1 MFVVGRVKRTQLNE
15 RYQDCCQSEAE
26 HMLIRRVRQ
35 VSEFLDAESSANA
48 NAAAD
53 EFFLSDETLAKSL
66 NTVDLVSDQST
77 RTSCFTKK

>member
-1 MFVVGRVKRTQLNE
+1 
-15 RYQDCCQSEAE
+15 
-26 HMLIRRVRQ
+26 MLIRRVRQ